1 MRKIACI
8 NKRRRKKIKTL
19 RIGINKMETLVQK
32 ERDAGYNDLDINQ
45 SIPVH
50 AAPSSA
56 CPLSRRLTA
65 KAFAK
70 LVTGSTCQ
78 GR

>member
-1 MRKIACI
+1 
-8 NKRRRKKIKTL
+8 
-19 RIGINKMETLVQK
+19 METLVQK